1 MEIRAPKTE
10 IEWEE
15 YYTLRY
21 KILRATLD
29 QPLGSERNDGDKTG
43 QHFALFSEGRIA
55 AIARLDQAEDGISQ
69 VRFVAVDNAIRG
81 KGFGRLIMEATEK
94 ASIEQGNHKMVLQA
108 RDYSV
113 DFYLRLD
120 YTLLEKTHLLFGV
133 IQHYKMEKVY

>member
-1 MEIRAPKTE
+1 MELKPEEFAQKYLSQMEIRAPKTE

-55 AIARLDQAEDGISQ
+55 AIARLDQAEDVISQ

-81 KGFGRLIMEATEK
+81 K
-94 ASIEQGNHKMVLQA
+94 
-108 RDYSV
+108 
-113 DFYLRLD
+113 
-120 YTLLEKTHLLFGV
+120 
-133 IQHYKMEKVY
+133 